1 MCQLTIITDYKSLL
15 CILLPDQI
23 RILNA
28 DIKMV
33 TETQEDVSHSGK
45 ETIVGRGFINLKK
58 KGAKSS
64 LHYFAVGD
72 YNMANGTSR
81 ALQLL
86 R

>member
-1 MCQLTIITDYKSLL
+1 
-15 CILLPDQI
+15 
-23 RILNA
+23 
-28 DIKMV
+28 MV

-72 YNMANGTSR
+72 YNMAYGTSR